1 MNDVLSSNKKLW
13 DVMTRFRVQV
23 MSRMQ
28 SDLAELQKQ
37 DLTLP
42 KWLVIMGLLDHGPM
56 TVSEL
61 RKRLGRS
68 QAATSQLID
77 SLEGKRLV
85 ERQSDPSDGR
95 RSVVHPTRAAKAL
108 ARKLEKAR
116 RDGFERVL
124 GDLPPAVLQKL
135 GVALTD
141 VLDALEMKT

>member
-1 MNDVLSSNKKLW
+1 
-13 DVMTRFRVQV
+13 MTRFRVQV
-23 MSRMQ
+23 LSQMQ

-42 KWLVIMGLLDHGPM
+42 KWLMVLGLLDHGPM
-56 TVSEL
+56 TISEL

-68 QAATSQLID
+68 QAATSQLVD
-77 SLEGKRLV
+77 SLEEKGLV
-85 ERQSDPSDGR
+85 ERRTDSSDGR
-95 RSVVHPTRAAKAL
+95 RSVVHPTRAANAL

-124 GDLPPAVLQKL
+124 GDLPPAVLQQL

-141 VLDALEMKT
+141 VLDALEMKK